1 MNGCELSKIRPVV
14 VVGAVLGSC
23 LATSIAFS
31 AEETSSAASGAS
43 NDNRE
48 YVRTMRVEE
57 IIVTAQK
64 RAQSIDDVPMS
75 VSAVTGVQLEQDGS
89 KNFTDYAQTVPGL
102 NFGSLGEG
110 QNRINLRGMQGITGA
125 ATVAYFVDGVS
136 QGQDTG
142 SPDNELFDVN
152 RIEVL
157 RGPQGTLYGEGAV
170 GGAIKIETN
179 APDPREF
186 SGRAQV
192 SYSQNS
198 EDAAQQAING
208 MVNIPLIT
216 DQLAL
221 RVVGYKRDTDGYI
234 QLREP
239 DFTNPAG
246 FGFTDY
252 SSQNIVG
259 ADGNDGDLKGGRVAL
274 AWTPSDA
281 VSVIARYNVQRN
293 DLGNSTAVSP
303 SLESQYG
310 LYNQTQGLSSAAHDW
325 AKQNYDQ
332 GSLDIRVDFGGVS
345 LESITGYASIE
356 THQLLPS
363 FIVADLGGGF
373 VIGDMFTTDLL
384 NDDDTFT
391 QELRLASTSEGP
403 LTWTIGAFYKDVD
416 SIAVAHQA
424 PGPNFRILDPTN
436 AFGLDSTLEIQR
448 DNKEY
453 ALYGQAEYALNDRWS
468 AIVGARYYDAEVG
481 MRFGDSDFKP
491 KFDDF
496 SPKVGLSY
504 RTSPD
509 VLFYTTIAR
518 GFRVGG
524 VNVPTISPPPNGF
537 TDQYDPDHVLSYEI
551 GVNSVLADGRLRADA
566 AVFYARWEDMQQE
579 ILLTNDLGQ
588 QQTIVAN
595 AGRAHS
601 SGIEAELTA
610 LLPAY
615 FTLTLGG
622 AYLDSELDEDAVN
635 PNIPGGVV
643 PAGTR
648 LENVPKL
655 SGSISLSQEYP
666 LNNNLLLASSL
677 SATHRGEAHAA
688 ILDVANSTSEAYTL
702 VNLRI
707 GLKQAGG
714 AWDVSLFANNLFDET
729 ACAFNL
735 DFVDT
740 RFLLPSRTIGVRGSF
755 SF

>member
-1 MNGCELSKIRPVV
+1 MNSCELSKIRPVV
-14 VVGAVLGSC
+14 VVGALLGSC
-23 LATSIAFS
+23 LAAPMALS
-31 AEETSSAASGAS
+31 AEGAS
-43 NDNRE
+43 PAGQSADNRE

-75 VSAVTGVQLEQDGS
+75 VSAVTGAQLEQNGEKS
-89 KNFTDYAQTVPGL
+89 FTDYAQSIPGL

-136 QGQDTG
+136 QGFDTG

-152 RIEVL
+152 RVEVL

-186 SGRAQV
+186 AGRVQV
-192 SYSQNS
+192 SYSQNA
-198 EDAAQQAING
+198 EDAAQQGFNG
-208 MVNIPLIT
+208 MLNVPLIT

-221 RVVGYKRDTDGYI
+221 RLVGYKRETDGYI

-252 SSQNIVG
+252 SSQTIV
-259 ADGNDGDLKGGRVAL
+259 ARDGNDGDLEGGRVAL
-274 AWTPSDA
+274 AWTPSD
-281 VSVIARYNVQRN
+281 SFSMTARYNVQRN
-293 DLGNSTAVSP
+293 DLGASTSVSP
-303 SLESQYG
+303 SLEPQYG
-310 LYNQTQGLSSAAHDW
+310 QYNQTQGLSSTAHDS
-325 AKQNYDQ
+325 AEQRYDQ
-332 GSLDIRVDFGGVS
+332 GSLNIRADFGAVS

-356 THQLLPS
+356 TRQLLPS

-373 VIGDMFTTDLL
+373 VIGDMFSTDLL
-384 NDDDTFT
+384 NDDDIFT
-391 QELRLASTSEGP
+391 QELRLASTADGP
-403 LTWTIGAFYKDVD
+403 LTWTVGAFYKDVD
-416 SIAVAHQA
+416 SRAVSHQM
-424 PGPNFRILDPTN
+424 PGPNFRILDPN
-436 AFGLDSTLEIQR
+436 NDFQLDSTLQIQR
-448 DNKEY
+448 DNQEY
-453 ALYGQAEYALNDRWS
+453 AVYGQAEYAFADRWS
-468 AIVGARYYDAEVG
+468 AIVGARYYEADLR
-481 MRFGDSDFKP
+481 MRFGENDIKP
-491 KFDDF
+491 SFDDF

-504 RTSPD
+504 HYSPD

-524 VNVPTISPPPNGF
+524 VNVPTINPPPNDFSEGF
-537 TDQYDPDHVLSYEI
+537 DPDHVLSYEV
-551 GVNSVLADGRLRADA
+551 GVNSVLAGGRLRADA

-579 ILLTNDLGQ
+579 ILVENDNGQ
-588 QQTIVAN
+588 QQAIVAN

-601 SGIEAELTA
+601 SGVEAEITA

-615 FTLTLGG
+615 LTLSLGG

-635 PNIPGGVV
+635 PNVPGGFV
-643 PAGTR
+643 PSGTR
-648 LENVPKL
+648 LENVPKF

-666 LNNNLLLASSL
+666 VSNNLLLASSL
-677 SATHRGEAHAA
+677 NATHRGETHAA
-688 ILDVANSTSEAYTL
+688 ILDIPGSTSDAYTL

-707 GLKQAGG
+707 GVRQASG
-714 AWDVSLFANNLFDET
+714 AWDVSLFANNVFDKT
-729 ACAFNL
+729 ASAFDL
-735 DFVDT
+735 RFVDT
-740 RFLLPSRTIGVRGSF
+740 RFLLPARTIGVRGSV